1 MATEEEKGRD
11 QQVQAQNLKEREA
24 LGRAYGALVG
34 QQNLQAWSAFTFE
47 DAVDNQIEE
56 IEGKS
61 TQKRPNQLDRVDRI
75 EQDALSSIA
84 RLKDVPPEKFIEP
97 DPDTDVNTPEE

>member
-11 QQVQAQNLKEREA
+11 QQVQAENLKERET
-24 LGRAYGALVG
+24 LGRAYAALVG
-34 QQNLQAWSAFTFE
+34 QQSVQSWTAFTFE
-47 DAVDNQIEE
+47 DAVDTQIEE

-75 EQDALSSIA
+75 EQDTLSAIA
-84 RLKDVPPEKFIEP
+84 RLKDVPPERFIEP
-97 DPDTDVNTPEE
+97 NPDEDVNTPEE